1 MTERRS
7 ELSEYQLSLD
17 QHLSIFERPNMR
29 GVSSASRRRS
39 RFSKLFFCEHCHD
52 HLSKAQYIRHRRMFF
67 NEASQ
72 TWSNRPQAAAA
83 SFSVPDPFASACSS
97 EDENMCE
104 ENPPGKH

>member
-1 MTERRS
+1 
-7 ELSEYQLSLD
+7 
-17 QHLSIFERPNMR
+17 
-29 GVSSASRRRS
+29 
-39 RFSKLFFCEHCHD
+39 
-52 HLSKAQYIRHRRMFF
+52 MFF